1 MPEPDCLLRYLISD
15 AMHNFTSGK
24 SHIYVSVL
32 PPPPLQWGMVL
43 QWFCSVSPRNTFVGS
58 TCALPSALLV
68 WWCVI
73 PVHRVLDV
81 GQSNDDSPYLFTGDT
96 TAVMSMLMSSLPCL
110 THLDISGTNL
120 AGFVKEQPESHRLT
134 PYSTVRHENHELV
147 TCLPEIVCW
156 S

>member
-1 MPEPDCLLRYLISD
+1 MLCIIFRRENPTYTYQCCPLPRCSEAWFYDGFIHSARETPLLE
-15 AMHNFTSGK
+15 
-24 SHIYVSVL
+24 
-32 PPPPLQWGMVL
+32 
-43 QWFCSVSPRNTFVGS
+43 GS

-134 PYSTVRHENHELV
+134 PYSTVRHENHELPAYLRLFV
-147 TCLPEIVCW
+147 EVKGK
-156 S
+156 SKGEGV